1 MYDDLKAYLDSLV
14 HQFSVIGLSETWQ
27 NKTNVNAFP
36 LLGYSNTGVT
46 RKNKQGGGV
55 TLYVSDSLQYRER
68 ADLSVNVEDV
78 IESHF
83 IEITSKPDCIIGII
97 YRPPNDKLDLFKN
110 CLTEILEKIDSLN
123 KKCFIMGDF
132 NLDLLKIDG
141 NQHIKDFI
149 YQMFSSMF
157 YPLISRPT
165 RITNSTATVIDNIFV
180 NNLEDSYKCGI
191 LFSDLSDHLPIFQI
205 TKNVQR
211 AKCLHDKS
219 KFRLISICNRTTCCP
234 IWK

>member
-1 MYDDLKAYLDSLV
+1 MITLLNRQALSNANEIEKLRNLVFNPFSVNSRGRSHLILNSDLDPDHNNYYKQIINHIDSCDYYDEESFKNLTNDCTNTDFSILHLNIRSILNKYDDFKAYLDSLV

-110 CLTEILEKIDSLN
+110 CLTEILEKIEL
-123 KKCFIMGDF
+123 
-132 NLDLLKIDG
+132 
-141 NQHIKDFI
+141 
-149 YQMFSSMF
+149 
-157 YPLISRPT
+157 
-165 RITNSTATVIDNIFV
+165 V
-180 NNLEDSYKCGI
+180 
-191 LFSDLSDHLPIFQI
+191 
-205 TKNVQR
+205 
-211 AKCLHDKS
+211 
-219 KFRLISICNRTTCCP
+219 
-234 IWK
+234 